1 MNRLFIL
8 AATLMVSACPGSAPP
23 LPPAYGAVNSGH
35 TLSDSDFT
43 ATERAKSCDEIEAEQ
58 RELLTRVRTLRGET
72 AELHDD
78 NQNVGFAASL
88 IFPPAWILAT
98 DTSEQVAEIR
108 DLQGRWDHLLALERY
123 KECMPASD

>member
-108 DLQGRWDHLLALERY
+108 DLQ
-123 KECMPASD
+123 